1 MSPHGDDVHAT
12 CDTFPCHHTM
22 QYWPAKHARRYLSLI
37 ACPSPCDNVQTYR
50 GGYVSVPSPTRS
62 DGDEGDD
69 KPMGQVQRG
78 FALTV
83 RSLGHPARALTC

>member
-1 MSPHGDDVHAT
+1 ML
-12 CDTFPCHHTM
+12 CHHTVTTYM
-22 QYWPAKHARRYLSLI
+22 QRVILFRVIIQYWPAKHARRYLSLI

-50 GGYVSVPSPTRS
+50 GGYVSVPSPTKS